1 MKKNNFNMKLLN
13 YLVCPKTK
21 NILSYNKKT
30 DELVSKKAR
39 LAYPIKNGV
48 PILVVKKARKL

>member
-1 MKKNNFNMKLLN
+1 MKKNNFNIKLLN

-30 DELVSKKAR
+30 QELISKKAG
-39 LAYPIKNGV
+39 LAYPVKNGV
-48 PILVVKKARKL
+48 PILVIKKARKL